1 MADRPSQKAHS
12 DFISEAQETIEALDR
27 DLLRLEETRHGQ
39 EADPDTL
46 NTVFRAAHSLKGL
59 AAMFAVDRMAKLAHA
74 LEDRLDDVRMGR
86 APLDGA
92 TLDLLL
98 AAPALFGKMI
108 GEEAG
113 AKAPQT
119 GDAAEELAAKLR
131 GAAEPPALRPDPLA
145 DIDLD
150 DGVRAVLTEY
160 EEHRLRANLAKP
172 GMRLHR
178 VRVGF
183 ELASFDTGLDD
194 LKKRLKPLGE
204 VISTLPSSDVTDASS
219 IAFDVLFGSIEP
231 PERVREAAGGSAAV
245 AEIPRRNASD
255 RAPLPDP

>member
-108 GEEAG
+108 AEEAAG
-113 AKAPQT
+113 KAQRT
-119 GDAAEELAAKLR
+119 AEAAEALAAKLR
-131 GAAEPPALRPDPLA
+131 GGAEPPPLRRDA
-145 DIDLD
+145 LD
-150 DGVRAVLTEY
+150 D
-160 EEHRLRANLAKP
+160 
-172 GMRLHR
+172 
-178 VRVGF
+178 
-183 ELASFDTGLDD
+183 
-194 LKKRLKPLGE
+194 
-204 VISTLPSSDVTDASS
+204 
-219 IAFDVLFGSIEP
+219 
-231 PERVREAAGGSAAV
+231 V
-245 AEIPRRNASD
+245 A
-255 RAPLPDP
+255 L